1 MKIPTLE
8 TRQPDMECPIYLN
21 IEPADNNDNVGMYC
35 DHLYVDDG
43 SAGMRRHS
51 MPPSPFRL
59 SLSSNDLRNPEV
71 LRRVRSFK
79 TTSKGVVNSG
89 DILRKRGSVSLTVTS
104 GLTITS
110 SDLELS
116 SPTLSRPR
124 LPSTTSQASSAE
136 HSFCSSGS
144 PSYYRVLVLGSSGV
158 GKSALINQFMSSEN
172 NVSEDPSGKSFLYC
186 TQI

>member
-1 MKIPTLE
+1 MKRPLIDVQQTE
-8 TRQPDMECPIYLN
+8 MECPIYLN
-21 IEPADNNDNVGMYC
+21 VEPADNNEIGGLYH
-35 DHLYVDDG
+35 DHLFVDEG
-43 SAGMRRHS
+43 SGMRRHS

-59 SLSSNDLRNPEV
+59 SLSSNDLRNHEV

-89 DILRKRGSVSLTVTS
+89 DIVRKRGSVSLNVTS

-110 SDLELS
+110 SESELT
-116 SPTLSRPR
+116 SPTLTRPR
-124 LPSTTSQASSAE
+124 LASTASQASSAE
-136 HSFCSSGS
+136 HSYTSSGS

-172 NVSEDPSGKSFLYC
+172 NVTEDPAGENLKLNVD
-186 TQI
+186 